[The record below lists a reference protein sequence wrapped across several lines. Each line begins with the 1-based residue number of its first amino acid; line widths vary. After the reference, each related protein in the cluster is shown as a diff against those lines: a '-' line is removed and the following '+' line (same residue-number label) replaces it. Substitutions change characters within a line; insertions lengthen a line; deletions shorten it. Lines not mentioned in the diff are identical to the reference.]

1 MLKEETVK
9 KIEKIKEDL
18 KEKLSEKRYNH
29 SISVMNKA
37 IELAELYDEDVDEA
51 ALAGLAHDMAKE
63 ISFEDS
69 LKIAKENGIEFDE
82 IELNNH
88 KLIHGKLG
96 GFLAGNRYGLNERI
110 QKAICYH
117 TETYFEMDNLA
128 KIVFIADKI
137 EDLRSDDEPGIKEE
151 REMAK
156 KGLDECMLLIIN
168 GTIKR
173 LIEKGRVI
181 HPAELITRN
190 YLLLKKKSEI

>member
-1 MLKEETVK
+1 MLKKETVE
-9 KIEKIKEDL
+9 KIEEIKEDL
-18 KEKLSEKRYNH
+18 KEILSERRYNH

-37 IELAELYDEDVDEA
+37 IELAEFYKEDVDEA

-69 LKIAKENGIEFDE
+69 LKIANENGIVFDE
-82 IELNNH
+82 IELINH

-96 GFLAGNRYGLNERI
+96 GFLAGSKYGLNERI

-128 KIVFIADKI
+128 KIIFIADKI
-137 EDLRSDDEPGIKEE
+137 EDLRSDDEPGISEE
-151 REMAK
+151 REMSK
-156 KGLDECMLLIIN
+156 KSLDECMILIIN

-173 LIEKGRVI
+173 LIEKGKII
-181 HPAELITRN
+181 HPAELLTRN
-190 YLLLKKKSEI
+190 YLLLRKNNEM